1 MFSRVFDRAVDCQ
14 FKKDQSGR
22 LVFIPFTLK
31 GKCYFVD
38 SKSDEEKLR
47 GFVKLFR
54 STLTLIS
61 WLSFPSVYVPAVILE
76 DFGGLSPRGHRL
88 AIVLGTTL
96 FFWLILGT
104 LAGMLWIVYK
114 KTVPSVT
121 ASLSEAGPDVK
132 SQLRGISR
140 RPGRVALGVAVAC
153 LGLLILRM
161 VGILGWHHSRNK
173 SVCPVKVTSA
183 SSGSSISP
191 IR

>member
-1 MFSRVFDRAVDCQ
+1 MFSRIMDRAVDSQ
-14 FKKDQSGR
+14 FRKDQNGR

-54 STLTLIS
+54 SSLTLIS
-61 WLSFPSVYVPAVILE
+61 WLSFPSVYVPVVILE
-76 DFGGLSPRGHRL
+76 DFAGLSPRGHRL
-88 AIVLGTTL
+88 VIVLGITL
-96 FFWLILGT
+96 FFWLILGA

-121 ASLSEAGPDVK
+121 ASLSEVGPETK
-132 SQLRGISR
+132 SKLREISR
-140 RPGRVALGVAVAC
+140 RPGRVALGVSLAC
-153 LGLLILRM
+153 LGLLILM
-161 VGILGWHHSRNK
+161 IVGILGWRHSHAK
-173 SVCPVKVTSA
+173 CVCPVKVTSA

>member
-1 MFSRVFDRAVDCQ
+1 MFSGIMDRAVDSQ
-14 FKKDQSGR
+14 FRKDQNGR

-76 DFGGLSPRGHRL
+76 DFAGLSPRGHRL
-88 AIVLGTTL
+88 AIALGIIL
-96 FFWLILGT
+96 FFWLILCA

-114 KTVPSVT
+114 KTVPTVT

-132 SQLRGISR
+132 SQLREISH
-140 RPGRVALGVAVAC
+140 RPGRVALGVAIAC
-153 LGLLILRM
+153 LGLLILMM
-161 VGILGWHHSRNK
+161 VGILGWHHSRNN
-173 SVCPVKVTSA
+173 STCPVKVTSA
-183 SSGSSISP
+183 SSGRSISP